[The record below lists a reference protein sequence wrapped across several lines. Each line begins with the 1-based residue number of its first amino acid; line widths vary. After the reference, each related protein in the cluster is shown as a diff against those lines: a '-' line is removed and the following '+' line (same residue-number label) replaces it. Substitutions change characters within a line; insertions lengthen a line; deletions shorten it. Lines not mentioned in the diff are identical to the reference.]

1 MVFQEKQTVTFT
13 HYFKQT
19 NSFYEFILCP
29 ASQKHTLDVFAV
41 DITARKDAENTLR
54 EINKKL
60 EMTLGIA
67 RIIPWRWDLK
77 EGLIY
82 CEAQKILDHMNFT
95 KEKNS
100 TVQVD
105 IIKASE
111 YFRKIHP
118 EDFERMHHVH
128 ENLISGKLQHIKEEY
143 RIITEVEGRKITD
156 WMETNAVIDQRDKN
170 GYPIS
175 LVGSLLLITERKRQ
189 EEALI
194 RAREKAQESDRLKSA
209 FLANMSHE
217 IRTPLNAIVG
227 FSSLLTAT
235 ENETER
241 KAYLE
246 QFNRRTHV
254 LGRIVSAI
262 TLVLLVGAPFLIGT
276 FLGAMP
282 DMGAVAKGFLSVGL
296 VWTVSSVA
304 EFLIYTPMLGAGGG
318 YLAFIT
324 GNLINM
330 KIPCAVNARDIVGTK
345 TGTAENEIIST
356 LSIAT
361 SSLVTIVVLA
371 LGVALLVPLQ
381 PVLQSPVLQPA
392 FANVVPALFGAM
404 AYQYFRKNVQVAVAP
419 LVVMSLL
426 FMLVPSLTSSTSFM
440 IIPSG
445 ALAIGIAYSMYRKQK
460 KEADVK

>member
-1 MVFQEKQTVTFT
+1 M
-13 HYFKQT
+13 
-19 NSFYEFILCP
+19 
-29 ASQKHTLDVFAV
+29 
-41 DITARKDAENTLR
+41 
-54 EINKKL
+54 
-60 EMTLGIA
+60 
-67 RIIPWRWDLK
+67 
-77 EGLIY
+77 
-82 CEAQKILDHMNFT
+82 
-95 KEKNS
+95 
-100 TVQVD
+100 
-105 IIKASE
+105 
-111 YFRKIHP
+111 
-118 EDFERMHHVH
+118 
-128 ENLISGKLQHIKEEY
+128 
-143 RIITEVEGRKITD
+143 
-156 WMETNAVIDQRDKN
+156 
-170 GYPIS
+170 
-175 LVGSLLLITERKRQ
+175 
-189 EEALI
+189 
-194 RAREKAQESDRLKSA
+194 
-209 FLANMSHE
+209 
-217 IRTPLNAIVG
+217 
-227 FSSLLTAT
+227 
-235 ENETER
+235 NETER

-381 PVLQSPVLQPA
+381 PMLQSPVLQPA

-426 FMLVPSLTSSTSFM
+426 FMLVPSLTGSTSFM

-460 KEADVK
+460 KEAEVK

>member
-1 MVFQEKQTVTFT
+1 M
-13 HYFKQT
+13 
-19 NSFYEFILCP
+19 
-29 ASQKHTLDVFAV
+29 
-41 DITARKDAENTLR
+41 
-54 EINKKL
+54 
-60 EMTLGIA
+60 
-67 RIIPWRWDLK
+67 
-77 EGLIY
+77 
-82 CEAQKILDHMNFT
+82 
-95 KEKNS
+95 
-100 TVQVD
+100 
-105 IIKASE
+105 
-111 YFRKIHP
+111 
-118 EDFERMHHVH
+118 
-128 ENLISGKLQHIKEEY
+128 
-143 RIITEVEGRKITD
+143 
-156 WMETNAVIDQRDKN
+156 
-170 GYPIS
+170 
-175 LVGSLLLITERKRQ
+175 
-189 EEALI
+189 
-194 RAREKAQESDRLKSA
+194 
-209 FLANMSHE
+209 
-217 IRTPLNAIVG
+217 
-227 FSSLLTAT
+227 
-235 ENETER
+235 NETER

-282 DMGAVAKGFLSVGL
+282 DIGAVAKGFLSVGL

-445 ALAIGIAYSMYRKQK
+445 ALANGIAYSMYRKQK

>member
-1 MVFQEKQTVTFT
+1 M
-13 HYFKQT
+13 
-19 NSFYEFILCP
+19 
-29 ASQKHTLDVFAV
+29 
-41 DITARKDAENTLR
+41 
-54 EINKKL
+54 
-60 EMTLGIA
+60 
-67 RIIPWRWDLK
+67 
-77 EGLIY
+77 
-82 CEAQKILDHMNFT
+82 
-95 KEKNS
+95 
-100 TVQVD
+100 
-105 IIKASE
+105 
-111 YFRKIHP
+111 
-118 EDFERMHHVH
+118 
-128 ENLISGKLQHIKEEY
+128 
-143 RIITEVEGRKITD
+143 
-156 WMETNAVIDQRDKN
+156 
-170 GYPIS
+170 
-175 LVGSLLLITERKRQ
+175 
-189 EEALI
+189 
-194 RAREKAQESDRLKSA
+194 
-209 FLANMSHE
+209 
-217 IRTPLNAIVG
+217 
-227 FSSLLTAT
+227 
-235 ENETER
+235 NETER

-254 LGRIVSAI
+254 LGRTVSAI

-426 FMLVPSLTSSTSFM
+426 FMLVPSLTGSTSFM